1 MSTTGNGIE
10 DAGRGRLRRTPPCI
24 VNGIGI
30 CWHCV
35 GLPRRRFCWLGTEA
49 CAGQAL
55 DFDWLGPWLFAGLAV
70 PSRLAISMTRIPL
83 VIPVS

>member
-1 MSTTGNGIE
+1 MPTNPNSFDHTG
-10 DAGRGRLRRTPPCI
+10 GRVLKAAAPCI
-24 VNGIGI
+24 LNTIGI

-70 PSRLAISMTRIPL
+70 PSRLFPHIVHDPNWL
-83 VIPVS
+83 FP

>member
-1 MSTTGNGIE
+1 MPTHPNGIE
-10 DAGRGRLRRTPPCI
+10 DTGGGRLRRPPPCI
-24 VNGIGI
+24 VNRIGI

-49 CAGQAL
+49 FARQAL

-70 PSRLAISMTRIPL
+70 PSRLAISTNRIPL
-83 VIPVS
+83 AIPIS